1 MVKSFFG
8 QSIQNNNCFKKTA
21 FTLAEVL
28 ITLGIIGVVAAMT
41 IPTLI
46 SSYQKKAIENQIK
59 QTYSLLSQGIR
70 LAVAEEG
77 VSVLTAND
85 WQTNKE
91 SLAQFFQ
98 SYFKVAQ
105 SCDGSYEKCFSSSF
119 RFLDG
124 SSYSFSGYSC
134 DLSYI
139 LINGTSVCVDLS
151 DPTDASFVIPAGT
164 AQNPS
169 PFAIRPVIT
178 FEIDVN
184 GPKPP
189 NIFGYDMH
197 GTLAV
202 DEYGNLYVHEYK
214 KDGAMTATGWGAIG
228 QIMKDG
234 WKIKYDLP

>member
-1 MVKSFFG
+1 MIKNTKSSAGISVK
-8 QSIQNNNCFKKTA
+8 KRKA

-41 IPTLI
+41 IPSLM

-59 QTYSLLSQGIR
+59 QTYSILAQGIR
-70 LAVAEEG
+70 LYVAEEG
-77 VSVLTAND
+77 VSGLTAND
-85 WQTNKE
+85 WQTNNE
-91 SLAQFFQ
+91 SFAKFFQ

-105 SCDGSYEKCFSSSF
+105 SCEGAYEKCFPNNF
-119 RFLDG
+119 KFLDG
-124 SSYSFSGYSC
+124 ENFSFDGYSC
-134 DLSYI
+134 DLTYI
-139 LINGTSVCVDLS
+139 LINGASVCVDAA
-151 DPTDASFVIPAGT
+151 DPTDTSFVIPAGT

-169 PFAIRPVIT
+169 PFIIRPVIT
-178 FEIDVN
+178 LEIDVN

-214 KDGAMTATGWGAIG
+214 KDGAMTAQGWGAMG